1 MNFRPAF
8 VSGLLTAAWLA
19 LIASSAVAQTPAYI
33 KARPDGAARAFG
45 SEMARKIFSEAFTP
59 VRRQA
64 VLRSQQAIPGFDC
77 PADPQ
82 IVLEQVIPYPLKPGV
97 VSWIERYVIGCT
109 PRTMRNFLLML
120 EGDRPQ
126 VAELL
131 PGTTNTDPLLQRD
144 AIKGAYTAIG
154 PVAPKDCDRP
164 IVTDTRLTT
173 TLERNAPWNERWSFD
188 LCGAKAEV
196 EMTFTPSAGSGTTWG
211 ASLVK

>member
-1 MNFRPAF
+1 MNFGLTF
-8 VSGLLTAAWLA
+8 VLGPLTAACLA
-19 LIASSAVAQTPAYI
+19 LIASSAVAQTPPYI
-33 KARPDGAARAFG
+33 KARPDGATRAFG
-45 SEMARKIFSEAFTP
+45 SEMARKIFSDAFTP

-82 IVLEQVIPYPLKPGV
+82 IVLEYVIPYPVKQGV

-109 PRTMRNFLLML
+109 PRTMRNFLFML

-164 IVTDTRLTT
+164 IVTDTRLTGK
-173 TLERNAPWNERWSFD
+173 LEGAMPWNERWTFD

-196 EMTFTPSAGSGTTWG
+196 DMSFTPSAGSGTTWG